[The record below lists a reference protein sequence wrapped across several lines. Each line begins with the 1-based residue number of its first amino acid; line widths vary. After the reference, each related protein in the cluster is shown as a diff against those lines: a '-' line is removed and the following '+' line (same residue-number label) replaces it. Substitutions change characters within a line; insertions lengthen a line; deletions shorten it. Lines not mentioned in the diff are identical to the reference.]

1 MAKSERGLKGTDAAG
16 DVAELSFEDA
26 VRRLEEITEKI
37 ESGEIGLEQS
47 LTEYERGM
55 ALLKHCRGI
64 LDRAEQRV
72 AELTPGDEGSGRGRR
87 ARGGKDDVGSG

>member
-1 MAKSERGLKGTDAAG
+1 MARASKPRSPTPNQPTLGVDPEIASLPFEGAMEALEAITD
-16 DVAELSFEDA
+16 
-26 VRRLEEITEKI
+26 KI

-55 ALLKHCRGI
+55 KLIARCREI

-72 AELTPGDEGSGRGRR
+72 AELTMPPGPAPRD
-87 ARGGKDDVGSG
+87 ARP